1 MMAETL
7 GKLSYYIDGTW
18 VPSRSEDIRSVF
30 DPGSG
35 EEIAQVPYAT
45 REEID
50 AAVEAASR
58 AFDRWSRVPFT
69 ERVQYLFRMK
79 GALER
84 HFEELARINTLN
96 HGKTLEESRG
106 DLRRAIENVD
116 AAISA
121 AHTLAKGEALQEI
134 SPGIDELSFR
144 EPLGVFAVI
153 TPFNFPIMI
162 PFWFI
167 PYAVVLGN
175 TLVLKPS
182 EITPVPMTRVM
193 EILHDEVRLPPGV
206 VNLVHGGREAAEEL
220 VRHRDT
226 VGVAF
231 VGSSNAAKNIYRLA
245 GEHGKRCIAQG
256 GAKNFIVVM
265 PDADQKMAVPAT
277 IGSFFGNCGQRCL
290 AGSNLVVVESD
301 QGRGFVRSFVN
312 AASSLRLG
320 HGLNPLTEMGPLVS
334 DAARQRVRSYVEWGT
349 DEGARLMLDGREV
362 TVEEYPNGFYFGPT
376 VFVDVSPEMKIAKE
390 EIFGPVASVM
400 SASDLDEA
408 IEMINS
414 KTNYGNMACIF
425 TQSGKHAREFAK
437 RVNVGN
443 VGINIGVAAPA
454 AYFPFAGRR
463 ESFFGVLHGQID
475 SVDFFTDKKVVISRW

>member
-1 MMAETL
+1 MAKTL
-7 GKLSYYIDGTW
+7 GTLRHYIDGGW
-18 VPSRSEDIRSVF
+18 VPSRSEEVRPVY

-35 EEIAQVPYAT
+35 EVIAVVPFAT
-45 REEID
+45 RKETD

-58 AFDRWSRVPFT
+58 TFDRWSRLPIT
-69 ERVQYLFRMK
+69 ERVRYLFRMK
-79 GALER
+79 EALER
-84 HFEELARINTLN
+84 HFEELATINTLN

-106 DLRRAIENVD
+106 DLKRAIENVD
-116 AAISA
+116 AAIA
-121 AHTLAKGEALQEI
+121 AAYALSKGEALQEI
-134 SPGIDELSFR
+134 SPGIDEYSYR

-175 TLVLKPS
+175 TVVLKPS
-182 EITPVPMTRVM
+182 EITPAPMNRVM
-193 EILHDEVRLPPGV
+193 EIFHEEVRLPPGV
-206 VNLVHGGREAAEEL
+206 VNLVHGGREVAEEL
-220 VRHRDT
+220 VRHRET
-226 VGVAF
+226 AGVAF
-231 VGSSNAAKNIYRLA
+231 VGSTNAAKNIYRLA

-265 PDADQKMAVPAT
+265 PDADQKVAVPAS

-301 QGRGFVRSFVN
+301 QGREFVRSFVR
-312 AASSLRLG
+312 AASSLRIG
-320 HGLNPLTEMGPLVS
+320 HGLSPSTEMGPMVTE
-334 DAARQRVRSYVEWGT
+334 AARQRVRSYVEKGI
-349 DEGARLMLDGREV
+349 DEGARLVLDGREIS
-362 TVEEYPNGFYFGPT
+362 VEEFPNGFYFGPT
-376 VFVDVSPEMKIAKE
+376 VFVDVSPEMTIAKE
-390 EIFGPVASVM
+390 EIFGPVASVI
-400 SASDLDEA
+400 SASNLDEA

-425 TQSGKHAREFAK
+425 TQSGRHAREFAR

>member
-1 MMAETL
+1 MAKTL
-7 GKLSYYIDGTW
+7 TTLSYYIDGNW
-18 VPSRSEDIRSVF
+18 MQSKSENVRPVY

-35 EEIAQVPYAT
+35 EEIALVPYAT
-45 REEID
+45 WDEVD

-58 AFDRWSRVPFT
+58 AFGRWSRLPFT
-69 ERVQYLFRMK
+69 ERVRYLFRMK
-79 GALER
+79 EAMEW
-84 HFEELARINTLN
+84 HFEELAKINTLN

-116 AAISA
+116 AAIA
-121 AHTLAKGEALQEI
+121 AAYTLAKGEALQEI

-162 PFWFI
+162 PFWFV
-167 PYAVVLGN
+167 PYAIVLGN
-175 TLVLKPS
+175 TIVLKPS
-182 EITPVPMTRVM
+182 EITPAPMNRVM
-193 EILHDEVRLPPGV
+193 EILHEEVRLPSGV
-206 VNLVHGGREAAEEL
+206 VNLIHGGREVAEEL

-231 VGSSNAAKNIYRLA
+231 VGSSNAAKNIYRLT

-256 GAKNFIVVM
+256 GAKNYIVVM
-265 PDADQKMAVPAT
+265 PDTDQKVAVPAT

-290 AGSNLVVVESD
+290 AGSNLVVVDSD
-301 QGRGFVRSFVN
+301 QGREFVRSFVR
-312 AASSLRLG
+312 AASSLRVG
-320 HGLNPLTEMGPLVS
+320 HGLSPSTEMGPLVTE
-334 DAARQRVRSYVEWGT
+334 AARQRVRSYVEKGI
-349 DEGARLMLDGREV
+349 DEGARLVLDGREV
-362 TVEEYPNGFYFGPT
+362 SVEGYPNGFYLGPT
-376 VFVDVSPEMKIAKE
+376 VFVDVSPDMTIAKE
-390 EIFGPVASVM
+390 EIFGPVASVIY
-400 SASDLDEA
+400 AADLDEA

-425 TQSGKHAREFAK
+425 TQSGKNAREFAR

-443 VGINIGVAAPA
+443 IGVNIGVAAPA